1 MLSAAKTVTVTSGGL
16 KAVAVLASAS
26 LIAQS
31 IGRIRVVPL
40 GACVMVDV
48 NVRKGSTAMADSNT
62 QFRFI
67 LAFVPFPL
75 FFRFGGSDGQ
85 DTGSHSYT
93 SLQDTGS
100 YSTKWKK
107 VAFGDSRHGPGR
119 HTMLSKVQGLL
130 RSGSSV
136 HWAVVYRGFSRKRPG
151 AGRRGHVHN
160 IANFSPTTGKRFG
173 AFTASPAPSRT
184 ASKTRRARNAG

>member
-1 MLSAAKTVTVTSGGL
+1 
-16 KAVAVLASAS
+16 
-26 LIAQS
+26 
-31 IGRIRVVPL
+31 
-40 GACVMVDV
+40 MVDV

-100 YSTKWKK
+100 FSTKWKK
-107 VAFGDSRHGPGR
+107 VVFGNSIVV
-119 HTMLSKVQGLL
+119 TLAW
-130 RSGSSV
+130 SSS
-136 HWAVVYRGFSRKRPG
+136 AVVTGVNKGNSKSVGDYFIKSFSWE
-151 AGRRGHVHN
+151 
-160 IANFSPTTGKRFG
+160 SL
-173 AFTASPAPSRT
+173 S
-184 ASKTRRARNAG
+184 